1 MRPHA
6 ETAAPAAG
14 SGGTR
19 DGGLHAD
26 ARQILRAIVGTA
38 GHIDHGKSALVH
50 ALTGIDTDRLPE
62 ERERGISIE
71 LGFAH
76 LDLDG
81 IGRVGIV
88 DVPGHERFIRQMLA
102 GAHGFDLVLMVVAA
116 DDGVMPQTEEHFDIV
131 HLLGVRRAI
140 FVVTKIDAASA
151 DRVRDVCGEIE
162 ILAAGTPFED
172 APVCTVSARTGQG
185 LESLRREIAAAL
197 DGLES
202 KPEHGI
208 LRIPVDRVFVRKGHG
223 VIVTGTAIA
232 GRVEVG
238 DEVMLLPGERRSRVR
253 EIQVH
258 GEAAAFATAG
268 QRVALNLAGLDKDS
282 IVRGDTVTAAATAAA
297 AGGGLVTSRL
307 DARIEVRPA
316 ARRPLASHVRVR
328 VHHGTR
334 ETPARLIWLDG
345 IAEVAPRSS
354 GFAQLALAVPLV
366 AAEGDRFIIRDE
378 TASRTLGG
386 GVVLLAHA
394 EKHRRS
400 RGDVRPDLER
410 LEHGEGATRLH
421 ALLTMASGLGLA
433 PGEAARAAGMAESE
447 LLGVVASDPAL
458 AALPDERSP
467 ELVATTE
474 RLERTLSD
482 LAAAVV
488 EFERDHPSLAGVDVE
503 HLRGMMRPAVDSR
516 TFRLLVDRL
525 LAGGR
530 LHRSGNVVRSPAHAP
545 ALSGA
550 DDAIAARFLSLVE
563 TAGVTPPTIKEGADA
578 LGIPV
583 DRARKVAGVLALRG
597 QLVKISA
604 DMFYSAAALDGIRER
619 LARYLEGAGEIS
631 PAGFRDLIAASR
643 KHCIPLLDWFD
654 RSGMTIRV
662 GDVRKLRRS

>member
-1 MRPHA
+1 
-6 ETAAPAAG
+6 
-14 SGGTR
+14 
-19 DGGLHAD
+19 
-26 ARQILRAIVGTA
+26 
-38 GHIDHGKSALVH
+38 KSALVH

-140 FVVTKIDAASA
+140 YVVTKIDAVSA
-151 DRVRDVCGEIE
+151 DRVRDVRGEIE

-172 APVCTVSARTGQG
+172 APVSTVSARTGEGVQ
-185 LESLRREIAAAL
+185 SLRGEIAAAL
-197 DGLES
+197 AGLES

-258 GEAAAFATAG
+258 GEPAEFATAG

-282 IVRGDTVTAAATAAA
+282 IVRGDTVTAAATATGATLGA
-297 AGGGLVTSRL
+297 GLVTSRL

-345 IAEVAPRSS
+345 VAEVAPRSS

-366 AAEGDRFIIRDE
+366 AAAGDRFIIRDE
-378 TASRTLGG
+378 TAIRTLGG
-386 GVVLLAHA
+386 GVVLVAHA
-394 EKHRRS
+394 EKHRKS
-400 RGDVRPDLER
+400 RGSVRPDLER
-410 LEHGEGATRLH
+410 LEHGEDATRLH

-433 PGEAARAAGMAESE
+433 PREAALAAGMAESD
-447 LLGVVASDPAL
+447 LLGAVASDPAL
-458 AALPDERSP
+458 SALPDERSP
-467 ELVATTE
+467 ELVVTTE
-474 RLERTLSD
+474 SLERTLSD
-482 LAAAVV
+482 LAAMVV
-488 EFERDHPSLAGVDVE
+488 GFERDHPSVAGVDVE
-503 HLRGMMRPAVDSR
+503 HLRGMVPPAVDSR

-530 LHRSGNVVRSPAHAP
+530 LRRSGNVVRSPAHAP

-563 TAGVTPPTIKEGADA
+563 TAGVSPPTIKEGADA
-578 LGIPV
+578 LGIPI

-604 DMFYSAAALDGIRER
+604 DMFYSAAALDDIRDR
-619 LARYLEGAGEIS
+619 LSRYLEGAGEIS

-643 KHCIPLLDWFD
+643 KYCIPLLDWFD